1 MIDDLAKI
9 FLIFIIYSTMGW
21 IMETITCYITT
32 RKFTNRGFLIGPY
45 CPIYGFGV
53 LLICFLLQK
62 YKNDPLILFIMSII
76 ICSFLEYITSFLME
90 VIFKNRW
97 WDYSNKKFNIN
108 GRICLE
114 TMIPFGIIGT
124 FVFYILNPAINKLVS
139 FLPSYLSLI
148 IALVILILFIFDM
161 TISFNVIIKFKNVSK
176 SIKVDS
182 TDEIT
187 KKVKQILLNK
197 SFIHRRLIKAF
208 PHMKI
213 KRKEL
218 EIDSLK

>member
-1 MIDDLAKI
+1 
-9 FLIFIIYSTMGW
+9 
-21 IMETITCYITT
+21 
-32 RKFTNRGFLIGPY
+32 
-45 CPIYGFGV
+45 
-53 LLICFLLQK
+53 
-62 YKNDPLILFIMSII
+62 MSII